1 VNCRAYSLIEVMIAA
16 GIVAIGLS
24 AAAVLVGTLMTQQ
37 EINAGSL
44 RAANLQEQAVRLYR
58 LGLSPSA
65 IPGLL
70 PEASLPGLVAT
81 DGKYAIDFGVS
92 ETNTFSVD
100 GTEVSVEVVPCTMV
114 YPDPSGVSGLVT
126 NILSVV
132 RPTTR
137 AF

>member
-1 VNCRAYSLIEVMIAA
+1 MNCRAYSLIEVMIAA

-24 AAAVLVGTLMTQQ
+24 AATVLVGTLMTQQ

-70 PEASLPGLVAT
+70 PEASLLGVVST
-81 DGKYAIDFGVS
+81 DRKYAIDFEVP
-92 ETNTFSVD
+92 ETNTFTVD
-100 GTEVSVEVVPCTMV
+100 GTEVSVEVSPCTMV
-114 YPDPSGVSGLVT
+114 YPNPSVEAGFVT
-126 NILSVV
+126 NTIFVV
-132 RPTTR
+132 RPTIR